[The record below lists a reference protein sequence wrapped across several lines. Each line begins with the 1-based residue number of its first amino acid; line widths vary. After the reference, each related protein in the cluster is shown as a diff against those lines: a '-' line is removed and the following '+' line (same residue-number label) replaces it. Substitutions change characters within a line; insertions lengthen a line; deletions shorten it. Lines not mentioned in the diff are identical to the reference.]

1 MTPLGIFHTIVSVVA
16 LLVAFVAIFRQ
27 GRIAPYSTV
36 GKVYSGLTVVA
47 CLTAFGIF
55 KTGKFSPGH
64 MIGILILVLLLVV
77 YVILD
82 QKTTFLQ
89 TLCMSA
95 TLFLSMIPT
104 VAETLTRLPV
114 GVPFAPSQEAPLVKM
129 CVGIV
134 FVLFLLGVFL
144 QFFSHKKMQ
153 SK

>member
-1 MTPLGIFHTIVSVVA
+1 MTPLGIFHTIVAIVA

-36 GKVYSGLTVVA
+36 GKIYSGLTVVA

-55 KTGKFSPGH
+55 KTGKFGPGH
-64 MIGILILVLLLVV
+64 IIGILILVLLLVV
-77 YVILD
+77 YAVLNPN
-82 QKTTFLQ
+82 TTFLQ

-104 VAETLTRLPV
+104 IAETLTRLPL
-114 GVPFAPSQEAPLVKM
+114 GAPFAPNAEAPLVKM
-129 CVGIV
+129 CVGIA
-134 FVLFLLGVFL
+134 FVLFLVGVVL
-144 QFFSHKKMQ
+144 QFFRHKKMQ